1 MRRTKNY
8 LNRNFKK
15 ERSDDSLSTKKRSEL
30 MSKIRSKE
38 TKFEQEI
45 VCALKKTTRKKFQT
59 NVASIRGKPD
69 IVFHKYK
76 VCVFLDSDFWHGWYY
91 PKWKHLLKNDFWRE
105 KNRKQPKARPKE
117 YFLFKAKRMD
127 CFTFLG
133 TRNQKKPG
141 TSIKRNNPNTAM
153 SVSTNLI
160 ASLSSRWCRKI
171 F

>member
-105 KNRKQPKARPKE
+105 KIENNRKRD
-117 YFLFKAKRMD
+117 R
-127 CFTFLG
+127 
-133 TRNQKKPG
+133 R
-141 TSIKRNNPNTAM
+141 NTAYLRRNGWT
-153 SVSTNLI
+153 VLRFWEHEIKKNQEKVL
-160 ASLSSRWCRKI
+160 RKI
-171 F
+171 TLPLE